1 MNSVSVNF
9 VLGVL
14 SKYKDSLS
22 MHTYIINSI
31 LGGMPHQG
39 SVHIIIIVNSCVT
52 EREGGREREGER
64 ETKGEIQT
72 HRNNEINDWLLLMP

>member
-31 LGGMPHQG
+31 LGGMPLQG
-39 SVHIIIIVNSCVT
+39 SVHIIIVNSCV
-52 EREGGREREGER
+52 REREGER
-64 ETKGEIQT
+64 EKQKEIYRPT
-72 HRNNEINDWLLLMP
+72 EIT